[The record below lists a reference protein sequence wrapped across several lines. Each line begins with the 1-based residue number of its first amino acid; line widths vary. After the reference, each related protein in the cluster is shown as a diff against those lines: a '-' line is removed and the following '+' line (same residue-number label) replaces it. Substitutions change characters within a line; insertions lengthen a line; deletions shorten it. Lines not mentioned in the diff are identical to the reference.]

1 MQRVIAHK
9 ETEYIQDCEEGVVIQ
24 NNIEISN
31 INTVAKIIGYV
42 ATEFEEPIEVIPV
55 ENVAYNIEITVDNQN
70 ELNIHEENYLKN
82 RLFICMIF
90 FSVILIIAIR
100 NQSNIN

>member
-9 ETEYIQDCEEGVVIQ
+9 ETEYIQNCEEGVVIQ

-31 INTVAKIIGYV
+31 INTEAKIIGYV

-70 ELNIHEENYLKN
+70 ELNNHEENHFKN
-82 RLFICMIF
+82 RLFISMIF
-90 FSVILIIAIR
+90 LSVILIISTR
-100 NQSNIN
+100 NSD

>member
-9 ETEYIQDCEEGVVIQ
+9 ETEYIHDCEEGVVIQ

-82 RLFICMIF
+82 RLFISMIF
-90 FSVILIIAIR
+90 LSVILIIAIR